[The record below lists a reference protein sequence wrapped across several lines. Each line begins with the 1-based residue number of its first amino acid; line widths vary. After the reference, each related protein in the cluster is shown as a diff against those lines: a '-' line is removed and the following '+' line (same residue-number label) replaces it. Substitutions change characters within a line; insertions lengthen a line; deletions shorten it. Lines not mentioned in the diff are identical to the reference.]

1 MSGAIHTFKRKEKKY
16 LINLAQYEAI
26 VQGISSYMEC
36 DKYGNTRID
45 SLYYDTPDR
54 SLICK
59 SLEKPLYKEK
69 LRIRSYGA
77 YSKAD
82 TVFIEI
88 KKKFKGIVYKRRIK
102 MTKDGAEAFLSG
114 FDYAEAQRNF
124 PEDLSHPDAEI
135 TPNKIQIAKE
145 ITTFLN
151 RYESLKPS
159 MLISCERIAWAP
171 LDGFEDKTVDR
182 ITFDKKISYIDLF
195 SPQSV
200 ARNPVLGDEFV
211 LMEIKCA
218 RAYPSW
224 LCSLLSTLG
233 VYPRSFSKYG
243 NAYKRVLAHK
253 GDVDIYDQSLGKV
266 AIHNIPRANRL
277 RTKEGD
283 VLIEPSIGYEIDQE
297 CAS

>member
-26 VQGISSYMEC
+26 IEGISSYMEC
-36 DKYGNTRID
+36 DHYGNTRID

-54 SLICK
+54 MLISR

-69 LRIRSYGA
+69 LRVRSYGP
-77 YSKAD
+77 YSSAS

-102 MTKDGAEAFLSG
+102 MTKEGARSFLSG
-114 FDYAEAQRNF
+114 TDYVEAQEKF
-124 PEDLSHPDAEI
+124 PEDIQKPHAEI
-135 TPNKIQIAKE
+135 TPHKIQIAKE
-145 ITTFLN
+145 ISTFLK
-151 RYESLKPS
+151 RYDHLSPS
-159 MLISCERIAWAP
+159 MLISCERCAWAP
-171 LDGFEDKTVDR
+171 LRGLEDETVDR
-182 ITFDKKISYIDLF
+182 ITFDKKISSIDLF
-195 SPQSV
+195 SPNSV
-200 ARNPVLGDEFV
+200 ARNPVIGDEFV

-218 RAYPSW
+218 GAYPAW
-224 LCSLLSTLG
+224 LCTLLSSIG

-253 GDVDIYDQSLGKV
+253 GEVDIYDQSLGKV

-277 RTKEGD
+277 HTANGD
-283 VLIEPSIGYEIDQE
+283 VLIEPSIGYEIANE
-297 CAS
+297 YAS